1 MRAAA
6 VCSLVL
12 ALCTPSVAAS
22 EDSQFTV
29 HVFPILQRYCIE
41 CHGAG
46 LQESGLRLDDAAAL
60 AKARVVVPGKPQQSE
75 LWRRINLTEPAPE
88 RMPPVGAG
96 LSPAELTILQAWI
109 ESGAQIPADFQ
120 PPKHWA
126 WNIPRRPLIPAD
138 NIQHPTHTVPSPIDV
153 LVRQKLTGTGLS
165 PAAPASPASRIRR
178 LSLDLTGLPPSPAM
192 VAAFEQD
199 PSDAHYRRLV
209 EQFLASPQFGERWAR
224 HWLDLA
230 RYADSHGFQRDDL
243 RDIWAWRDWVIRAFN
258 ADMPFDQ
265 FTIEQLAGDLLPNPT
280 ESQRIATGFH
290 RCTTVNVEAGS
301 LPEETRAEQL
311 IDRVNTTGTVW
322 LGATLEC
329 AQCHDHKYDPFT
341 QQDYYQL
348 LAFFNNTQIEAD
360 RKNPEQPSS
369 IAFLGPTMALTNSE
383 RTQRRE
389 QVAKRL
395 AAKRQELEQLRKQ
408 PPATSPAPDKQPTVS
423 ESASP
428 PVSDIVLQPAEF
440 LSQGAT
446 DSWRMLEDGS
456 ILLTGGD
463 APSTDVYT
471 ITISQVPSDIRAIRL
486 DALTHPE
493 LPGGGP
499 GRGSDDRPNFV
510 LHELVLE
517 IVAADGTSTPLPFK
531 TAWADFSQQKWDAA
545 GAVDGKPKTGW
556 AIAPQFHR
564 DHYLVAVL
572 SQPLSTTAG
581 SVLKLR
587 LEQHFGSARTLGRF
601 RLTAICGTE
610 PTQPGRPALASSQPR
625 LDHELAALERELA
638 ELQPETTL
646 IMAEQF
652 PPRESFV
659 FERGDYRRRG
669 KQVEPGVPQFLAG
682 DTANAL
688 PLRTR
693 LDLARWLVSPQN
705 PLAARAAVNRW
716 WAEIFGEGLV
726 STPEDFGVKGD
737 RPTHPE
743 LLDWLAVELIDNG
756 WSMKHILRQIVLS
769 ATYQQSSAQSEQGRQ
784 LDERNRLLWRGP
796 TFRMDAEMIRD
807 NLLAV
812 SGLLSLKQ
820 FGPPIRP
827 RQPAGLWAKV
837 GGTQYEYQIS
847 DGEDQWRRG
856 IYVVL
861 KRSAMHPS
869 LMTFDGSSR
878 LACTVRRSRTNTPQQ
893 ALALLNDPI
902 SVAAARALAARLQN
916 ELPKGTDSERLEKA
930 FRLCTARQ
938 PNTDELSV
946 LADLLA
952 DQRAAFI
959 DRPQDALAV
968 IGAEAGAN
976 IQNQHPSALAEQAAW
991 CSTAAV
997 LLNLH
1002 ETVTKN

>member
-1 MRAAA
+1 MIAAA
-6 VCSLVL
+6 VGLLIL
-12 ALCTPSVAAS
+12 ALGTPPAS
-22 EDSQFTV
+22 AGDDSDFSAR
-29 HVFPILQRYCIE
+29 VFPILQRYCIE

-46 LQESGLRLDDAAAL
+46 LQESGLRLDDPKVIADAQVL
-60 AKARVVVPGKPQQSE
+60 VPGKPQQSE
-75 LWRRINLTEPAPE
+75 LWRRVNLNESSTE
-88 RMPPVGAG
+88 RMPPTGAR
-96 LSPAELTILQAWI
+96 LTQAELAILQTWI
-109 ESGAQIPADFQ
+109 ESGAHIPSDFR
-120 PPKHWA
+120 PPRHWA
-126 WNIPRRPLIPAD
+126 WNVPVRPALPAD
-138 NIQHPTHTVPSPIDV
+138 TTLQPANTAVNPIDV
-153 LVRQKLTGTGLS
+153 LIRQGLTGTGLS
-165 PAAPASPASRIRR
+165 PSPLASPASRIRR
-178 LSLDLTGLPPSPAM
+178 LSLDLTGLPPDPS
-192 VAAFEQD
+192 VVEAFEQD
-199 PSDAHYRRLV
+199 PTDAHYRRLV
-209 EQFLASPQFGERWAR
+209 EQYLSSPQFGERWAR

-258 ADMPFDQ
+258 SDMPFDQ
-265 FTIEQLAGDLLPNPT
+265 FTIEQLAGDLLPNAT
-280 ESQRIATGFH
+280 EAQRIATGFH

-311 IDRVNTTGTVW
+311 IDRVNTTGAVW
-322 LGATLEC
+322 LGATVEC

-348 LAFFNNTQIEAD
+348 LAFFNNTEIEAD
-360 RKNPEQPSS
+360 RKDPRQPSS
-369 IAFLGPTMALTNSE
+369 IAFQGPTMVLTDSE
-383 RTQRRE
+383 RDRRRE
-389 QVAKRL
+389 QVSQRL
-395 AAKRQELEQLRKQ
+395 ATKRRELERLQKQ
-408 PPATSPAPDKQPTVS
+408 PAATAADAAATGSNSSSPAIAEV
-423 ESASP
+423 
-428 PVSDIVLQPAEF
+428 VLRPAEF
-440 LSQGAT
+440 QSQGAT
-446 DSWRMLEDGS
+446 DSWRMLDDGS
-456 ILLTGGD
+456 ILLTGDD
-463 APSTDVYT
+463 APSTDVYSLT
-471 ITISQVPSDIRAIRL
+471 VTEVPSDIRALRL

-499 GRGSDDRPNFV
+499 GRGSDGRPNFV

-517 IVAADGTSTPLPFK
+517 VTAADGSAQTIPFR

-545 GAVDGKPKTGW
+545 GAVDGNPRTGW

-572 SQPLSTTAG
+572 REPLNAAAD

-587 LEQHFGSARTLGRF
+587 LEQRFGSARTLGRF
-601 RLTAICGTE
+601 RLTAICGAE
-610 PTQPGRPALASSQPR
+610 PIPPGRPAPDSNQQRTDS
-625 LDHELAALERELA
+625 ELAALERELA
-638 ELQPETTL
+638 DLQPQTTL
-646 IMAEQF
+646 IMVEQS

-669 KQVEPGVPQFLAG
+669 KPVEPGVPRFLIA
-682 DTANAL
+682 DPANAQ

-716 WAEIFGEGLV
+716 WAELFGEGLV

-743 LLDWLAVELIDNG
+743 LLDWLARELMDNG

-769 ATYQQSSAQSEQGRQ
+769 ATYQQSSVQTEQGRR

-796 TFRMDAEMIRD
+796 AFRMDAEMIRD

-827 RQPAGLWAKV
+827 QQPEGLWSKV
-837 GGTQYEYQIS
+837 GGTQYGYQIS
-847 DGEDQWRRG
+847 NGEDLWRRG

-902 SVAAARALAARLQN
+902 SVAAARALAARVQTD
-916 ELPKGTDSERLEKA
+916 LPEGTDAERLGRA
-930 FRLCTARQ
+930 FRLCTARR
-938 PNTDELSV
+938 PTADELSV
-946 LADLLA
+946 LTGLLA
-952 DQRAAFI
+952 AQRAAFLE
-959 DRPQDALAV
+959 RPQDALAI
-968 IGAEAGAN
+968 IGGEADAN
-976 IQNQHPSALAEQAAW
+976 LQNQPPAAIAERAAW
-991 CSTAAV
+991 CSAAAV